1 MARRIMDKDWTI
13 TAEAG
18 ADLGAL
24 ARRLKQAG
32 FHVEASLDAIGVIT
46 GHGPATKA
54 AQWRKLQGVADVAA
68 TASFD
73 IGPPDAP
80 VS

>member
-1 MARRIMDKDWTI
+1 MDKEWTI

-24 ARRLKQAG
+24 ARRLTLAG
-32 FHVEASLDAIGVIT
+32 FHVEAALDAIGVIT
-46 GHGPATKA
+46 GHGPQAKA
-54 AQWRKLQGVADVAA
+54 AQWRKVSGVADVAA

-73 IGPPDAP
+73 VGPPDAP